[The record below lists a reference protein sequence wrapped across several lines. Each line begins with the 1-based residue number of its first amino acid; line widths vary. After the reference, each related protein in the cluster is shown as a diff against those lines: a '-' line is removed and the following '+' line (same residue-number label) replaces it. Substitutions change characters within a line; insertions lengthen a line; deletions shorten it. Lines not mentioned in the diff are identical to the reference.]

1 MNFDINHQLYQGW
14 PYRMAAI
21 FEKKQCKTIG
31 KFQLFRVFPK
41 VYVFG
46 HIKVNLAIF
55 LGFLAFGI
63 VSSFGVK
70 LTNVP
75 PPPPKK
81 IHINRQFFTIQKGKQ
96 MNEHLSMLSCV
107 QNKGFTHTNGKKMLS
122 HKLL

>member
-46 HIKVNLAIF
+46 HIKASIKVYLTIF

-63 VSSFGVK
+63 VSSFWVK
-70 LTNVP
+70 LTNVTLP
-75 PPPPKK
+75 PPPNPSTC
-81 IHINRQFFTIQKGKQ
+81 NATIIGDQTPTG
-96 MNEHLSMLSCV
+96 
-107 QNKGFTHTNGKKMLS
+107 
-122 HKLL
+122 